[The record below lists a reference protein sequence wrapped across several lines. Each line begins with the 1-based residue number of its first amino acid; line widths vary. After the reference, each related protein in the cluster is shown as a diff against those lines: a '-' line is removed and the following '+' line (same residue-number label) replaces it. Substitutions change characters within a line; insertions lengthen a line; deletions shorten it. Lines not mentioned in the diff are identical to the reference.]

1 MLKLKKLNIQEENII
16 LNKGTEAPFTGE
28 YDNFYE
34 KGIYACKH
42 CGTSLFLSEQKFKS
56 SCGWPSFDDE
66 IPGKVKKEAD
76 ADGRRIE
83 ILCNKC
89 GGHLGHIF
97 EGENYTEKNQRY
109 CVNSVSIDFLSEDEL
124 RNNYKAIYFGGGCF
138 WGIQHYLDELQGVI
152 LTEAGYS
159 GGNIAKPTYEQVCTG
174 DTNHAEVVKLVYNPE
189 IVSLNELLDLFFK
202 IHNPTQMNRQGPDI
216 GTQYRSVIYFS
227 DSEQEKII
235 NIYLAGLI
243 ASDIDI
249 KTECEILKEFF
260 IAEEYHQHY
269 YIKKDIFP
277 QCGS

>member
-16 LNKGTEAPFTGE
+16 LNKGTEAPFTGK

-76 ADGRRIE
+76 ADGRRTE

-159 GGNIAKPTYEQVCTG
+159 GGNISEPTYEQVCTG
-174 DTNHAEVVKLVYNPE
+174 NTNHAEVVKLVYNPE

-227 DSEQEKII
+227 DYEQEKII